1 MPDFTDKLRPAEPSG
16 PSILSKEREQSNVPL
31 KELSEHLLSHDGF
44 LERQARILPILEN
57 DPLFSK
63 AKQQNLSRPERYH
76 LGLARG
82 KKLRRLFNQNGW
94 SEEDHA
100 MAAYLCDDVSPY
112 MVHVDMFITTIEEQG
127 NDEQRDH
134 WLPRVNA
141 WEVIGCY
148 AQYVESAVCLW
159 VASNTSQN
167 RAWAWKQC
175 PWDRMRGSL
184 DTQNQRIRHSLSNPH
199 GQQMGKSAPLI
210 SAATMLL

>member
-1 MPDFTDKLRPAEPSG
+1 MPDFTDKLPPAEPSG
-16 PSILSKEREQSNVPL
+16 PSILSKEREQSNIPV
-31 KELSEHLLSHDGF
+31 KELSEHLLSRNGF

-63 AKQQNLSRPERYH
+63 ARQQNLSRPERYH

-82 KKLRRLFNQNGW
+82 KKLRRLTDQHGW

-127 NDEQRDH
+127 DEQQREY

-148 AQYVESAVCLW
+148 AQ
-159 VASNTSQN
+159 
-167 RAWAWKQC
+167 
-175 PWDRMRGSL
+175 
-184 DTQNQRIRHSLSNPH
+184 
-199 GQQMGKSAPLI
+199 
-210 SAATMLL
+210 